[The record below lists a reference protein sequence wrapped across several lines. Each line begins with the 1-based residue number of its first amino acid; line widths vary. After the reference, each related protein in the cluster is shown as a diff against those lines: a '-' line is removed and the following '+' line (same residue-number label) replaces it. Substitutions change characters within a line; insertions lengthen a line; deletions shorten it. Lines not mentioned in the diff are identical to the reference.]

1 MPRLRGVWLGSTPGL
16 NHPPGVTTRPPDQYP
31 TREEAK
37 VSTELGSRPPAVRVR
52 DERPEWVE
60 LVRLHTR
67 SEISRLVARLMHAG
81 IESRL
86 RTSSV
91 RRGGRPLRAVLVPR
105 PELEDARFVLA
116 QIAFESP
123 GVGERRVGFDSL
135 FRWAA
140 VALTGVVL
148 SATLLAGPGEPRR
161 AENPPACGIGAG
173 IPPGSCR

>member
-1 MPRLRGVWLGSTPGL
+1 M
-16 NHPPGVTTRPPDQYP
+16 
-31 TREEAK
+31 
-37 VSTELGSRPPAVRVR
+37 STELGSRPPVVRVR

-60 LVRLHTR
+60 LVRLDT
-67 SEISRLVARLMHAG
+67 SAEISRLVGRLMHAG

-86 RTSSV
+86 RTSSS
-91 RRGGRPLRAVLVPR
+91 RRWGRPVRAVLVPR

-123 GVGERRVGFDSL
+123 GVGERRVGFDTL

-148 SATLLAGPGEPRR
+148 SASLLAGPGQPRR
-161 AENPPACGIGAG
+161 AETPACGTGAG
-173 IPPGSCR
+173 IPSGSCR